1 LRPDDAPDLEVAIAE
16 DLAQE
21 RLDVVGADP
30 GCSELGVM
38 SAGEMSAGITAR
50 SAATFSVYLSSVS
63 AAAIAAACLI
73 RTLPDRYSAAGT
85 SRCSVGSS

>member
-63 AAAIAAACLI
+63 AAAIAAAWLI